1 MEIIRIPKRMPLAPE
16 YSGFTETFRQGLEA
30 GNFLTSVCS
39 ACGELTFPP
48 KQHCPAC
55 WSGDMSWTE
64 LSGRGILYARTTIH
78 AAATQFR
85 DEVPFSVGI
94 VDLEE
99 GVRLVTGLIDDPVRI
114 NNDAAIRLVILSY
127 EDGLLFAA
135 RPA

>member
-1 MEIIRIPKRMPLAPE
+1 MTTGCA
-16 YSGFTETFRQGLEA
+16 
-30 GNFLTSVCS
+30 
-39 ACGELTFPP
+39 ACGKLTFPP
-48 KQHCPAC
+48 KQQCPDC
-55 WSGDMSWTE
+55 WSDDVEWTE

-85 DEVPFSVGI
+85 DKAPFSVGI

-114 NNDAAIRLVILSY
+114 ENDAPIRLVVLSY
-127 EDGLLFAA
+127 DDGLLFAA

>member
-1 MEIIRIPKRMPLAPE
+1 MDIIKISKRTPLVPE

-30 GNFLTSVCS
+30 GKFMTTRCA
-39 ACGELTFPP
+39 ACGKLTFPP

-55 WSGDMSWTE
+55 WSEDMNWTE
-64 LSGRGILYARTTIH
+64 LSGHGILYARTTIH

-99 GVRLVTGLIDDPVRI
+99 GVRLVTGLIDEPGRI
-114 NNDAAIRLVILSY
+114 TNDAAVSLVILSY
-127 EDGLLFAA
+127 DDGLLFAA